1 MLVLTRKQQERI
13 HIGDNIT
20 ITVVRIQGNGVRIG
34 IEAPKAVRVVRG
46 EVAVKDAQAERAFAV
61 VSAEAGMSGASSV
74 EGDVPT
80 GTPRGG
86 HVDGPAASR
95 RRPLLA
101 VPVPVVPAHAV

>member
-34 IEAPKAVRVVRG
+34 IEAPREVRVVRG
-46 EVAVKDAQAERAFAV
+46 EVAVKDALAEREFAV
-61 VSAEAGMSGASSV
+61 VSAEAGRSGASTA

-80 GTPRGG
+80 GAPRAG

-101 VPVPVVPAHAV
+101 VPAPVVPAHAV

>member
-20 ITVVRIQGNGVRIG
+20 ITVVRIQGNAVRIG
-34 IEAPKAVRVVRG
+34 IEAPQEVHVVRG
-46 EVAVKDAQAERAFAV
+46 EIAVKDALAERKFAV
-61 VSAEAGMSGASSV
+61 VSAEAGMSGGNAA

-80 GTPRGG
+80 GAPRGE
-86 HVDGPAASR
+86 HVGGPAASR

-101 VPVPVVPAHAV
+101 MPVPVVPAHAV